1 MQRLTSRCLSFVLG
15 TTVLLISGSMVQRQ
29 KVVKAFCQKPLF
41 FAGLQQILVYDAES
55 DVVIGLGVGPLN
67 FQSIQSDILG
77 IGGVWKVNRPQ
88 TCTCPF
94 TMSAFCNFL
103 FNSVSTYIVY
113 LWCAG
118 YYNDLSLFLE
128 CVT

>member
-1 MQRLTSRCLSFVLG
+1 MQRPISWCLSFVLG
-15 TTVLLISGSMVQRQ
+15 TTILLISGSMVQRQ
-29 KVVKAFCQKPLF
+29 RVVKAIPPKTALF
-41 FAGLQQILVYDAES
+41 ARQILVYDAES
-55 DVVIGLGVGPLN
+55 NVVIGLRVGPLN
-67 FQSIQSDILG
+67 CQSIQSDILG
-77 IGGVWKVNRPQ
+77 IGGVLKVNRPR

-103 FNSVSTYIVY
+103 FNSVSAYIVY
-113 LWCAG
+113 LWCVR